1 MNRWTLTK
9 STFLL
14 SKLEFELYMTKL
26 FRVWRRTIIAIQMSW
41 RCQRGL
47 VNSGQTSACRRWQ
60 SRVPQYW
67 TGTNTR
73 MAWSA
78 LLGWTNR
85 AGGSCRRAAMVHGGC
100 DADNICSAGR
110 RKLLLLVLLT
120 VMNKVVI
127 NHIAVPVYIAVVVV
141 FRFIVVIVVQKKQ
154 RQRPQLIQFVKINT
168 WTTNIKTLLYWT
180 CS

>member
-1 MNRWTLTK
+1 
-9 STFLL
+9 
-14 SKLEFELYMTKL
+14 
-26 FRVWRRTIIAIQMSW
+26 
-41 RCQRGL
+41 
-47 VNSGQTSACRRWQ
+47 
-60 SRVPQYW
+60 
-67 TGTNTR
+67 

-154 RQRPQLIQFVKINT
+154 RQPCVWFLKELIKIN
-168 WTTNIKTLLYWT
+168 NLLQLLHTVAKHQAYL
-180 CS
+180 CLQFF